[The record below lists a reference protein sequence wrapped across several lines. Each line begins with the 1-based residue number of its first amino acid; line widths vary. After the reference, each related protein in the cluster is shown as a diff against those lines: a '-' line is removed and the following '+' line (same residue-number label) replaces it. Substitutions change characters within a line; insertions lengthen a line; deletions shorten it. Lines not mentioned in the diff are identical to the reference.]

1 MKSEIHVVWN
11 YCVLCIVVVKG
22 NFLKRPDDVTECS
35 GGDLTFGW
43 EYSGSANVVMWE
55 KLPSTTVL
63 SHVLIVDLL
72 TPGSGYEGRIRHNS
86 NGNMTLKSLKE
97 EDSGTYKCTVTY
109 FLGGI
114 VEDSIDVIIY

>member
-1 MKSEIHVVWN
+1 MI
-11 YCVLCIVVVKG
+11 IVG
-22 NFLKRPDDVTECS
+22 
-35 GGDLTFGW
+35 
-43 EYSGSANVVMWE
+43 
-55 KLPSTTVL
+55 
-63 SHVLIVDLL
+63 LL

-114 VEDSIDVIIY
+114 VEDSIDVIIYSKLFIELCANKCLLFMTVNSTILNTFL